1 MDSFNPIIIQM
12 ALEKLKGS
20 LKKSKDK
27 NLGKELHMMGV
38 SSGNLK
44 EI

>member
-1 MDSFNPIIIQM
+1 M
-12 ALEKLKGS
+12 AMKKLKVS
-20 LKKSKDK
+20 QKKSKDK
-27 NLGKELHMMGV
+27 NLGKELGVMGV